1 MYQYFTKKNILIAV
15 SSLIVIVILYYFRN
29 LVAYILISAILS
41 LVLQPVVAALTSI
54 KMGRFKIPVSVAAG
68 AAIVAFWVFIFIILR
83 LLIPLIYHE
92 AMLIST
98 IQTSSVV
105 TDFQIQFSTFVNSLQ
120 SFDIPVD
127 NSSDIAASVLSQLLE
142 LFNLSDFSS
151 LLTDVTNT
159 LSSLAVG
166 VFVVTFITFFF
177 LKDQNLFTSSVLL
190 LVPTDLETETKHI
203 MLSIRRLLIRYFVG
217 ILFDM
222 IMIFTLIMIGM
233 SAIGLKIE
241 HAATLAL
248 VGAILNVIPYAGPLI
263 SVCFGLTLGT
273 VIHFTSPIFEAYSVM
288 ALWMAIVYLTVNVL
302 DAVLL
307 QPFIF
312 SKSVK
317 AHPLEIFLVILIAG
331 TVAGIPGMIFAIP
344 SYTIFRVIAR
354 EFLSGFK
361 IIRKLTEKI

>member
-1 MYQYFTKKNILIAV
+1 MNKYLTRKNILI
-15 SSLIVIVILYYFRN
+15 LISALVVFVILYYFRN
-29 LVAYILISAILS
+29 LVAYILISAVLS
-41 LVLQPVVAALTSI
+41 LILQPIVGALSSIRLGKVYFPKSFAAAI
-54 KMGRFKIPVSVAAG
+54 
-68 AAIVAFWVFIFIILR
+68 AIVAFWLFVFVVLR

-105 TDFQIQFSTFVNSLQ
+105 TDFQREFLVFMQSFQ
-120 SFDIPVD
+120 SFDIPIES
-127 NSSDIAASVLSQLLE
+127 SSDIAASVLQKLLE
-142 LFNLSDFSS
+142 IFNLSDFSS
-151 LLTDVTNT
+151 VLSNLTNT
-159 LSSLAVG
+159 ISTLAVG
-166 VFVVTFITFFF
+166 IFVVTFVTFFF
-177 LKDQNLFTSSVLL
+177 LKDQTLFTTSVLL
-190 LVPTDLETETKHI
+190 MVPNDLEDEVKRI

-222 IMIFTLIMIGM
+222 ILVFGLITFGMVMIGLDM
-233 SAIGLKIE
+233 R

-248 VGAILNVIPYAGPLI
+248 VGAILNVIPYAGPIL
-263 SVCFGLTLGT
+263 SLSFGLTLGT
-273 VIHFTSPIFEAYSVM
+273 VIHFTGPIYDAYSTM
-288 ALWMAIVYLTVNVL
+288 IIWMAVIYLSVNVL
-302 DAVLL
+302 DAALI

-317 AHPLEIFLVILIAG
+317 AHPLEVFLVILVAG

>member
-1 MYQYFTKKNILIAV
+1 MNKYLTRKNILILLSALV
-15 SSLIVIVILYYFRN
+15 VFLIMYYFRN
-29 LVAYILISAILS
+29 LVAFILISAVLS
-41 LVLQPVVAALTSI
+41 LVLQPIVGGLTSI
-54 KMGRFKIPVSVAAG
+54 KIGKAHFPKFLA
-68 AAIVAFWVFIFIILR
+68 AAIALVAFWIFIFVILR

-98 IQTSSVV
+98 IQTSTVV
-105 TDFQIQFSTFVNSLQ
+105 TDFQREFLVFMQGFQ
-120 SFDIPVD
+120 SFDIPIE
-127 NSSDIAASVLSQLLE
+127 NSSDIAASVLQKLLE
-142 LFNLSDFSS
+142 IFNLADFSS
-151 LLTDVTNT
+151 VLSNLTNT
-159 LSSLAVG
+159 ISTLAVG
-166 VFVVTFITFFF
+166 IFVVTFVTFFF
-177 LKDQNLFTSSVLL
+177 LKDQTLFTTSVLL
-190 LVPTDLETETKHI
+190 LVPTDLEDEVKRI
-203 MLSIRRLLIRYFVG
+203 MLSIRGLLIRYFVG

-222 IMIFTLIMIGM
+222 ILVFGLITFGMVMIGLDM
-233 SAIGLKIE
+233 R

-248 VGAILNVIPYAGPLI
+248 VGAILNVIPYAGPIL
-263 SVCFGLTLGT
+263 SFSFGITLGT
-273 VIHFTSPIFEAYSVM
+273 VIHFTTPIYDAYSTM
-288 ALWMAIVYLTVNVL
+288 IIWMAVIYLTVNIL
-302 DAVLL
+302 DASLI

>member
-1 MYQYFTKKNILIAV
+1 MQYLTRKNIILLISA
-15 SSLIVIVILYYFRN
+15 LIIVVILYYFRN
-29 LVAYILISAILS
+29 LVAFIIISAVLS
-41 LVLQPVVAALTSI
+41 LVLQPLVSGLTSI
-54 KMGRFKIPVSVAAG
+54 KLGKIKFPKSLA
-68 AAIVAFWVFIFIILR
+68 AAISIIGFWFFIFIIFR

-98 IQTSSVV
+98 IQTSDVV
-105 TDFQIQFSTFVNSLQ
+105 VDFQNQFAQFVQGIQ

-127 NSSDIAASVLSQLLE
+127 NSSDIAASVLQQLME
-142 LFNLSDFSS
+142 LFNLSDFSLILS
-151 LLTDVTNT
+151 NITNT
-159 LSSLAVG
+159 ISTLAVG

-177 LKDQNLFTSSVLL
+177 LKDQNLFASSVLL
-190 LVPTDLETETKHI
+190 FVPTNIESEVIRI
-203 MLSIRRLLIRYFVG
+203 MLSIKRLLIRYFVG

-222 IMIFTLIMIGM
+222 LLIFGLISFGMVMIGLDM
-233 SAIGLKIE
+233 R

-248 VGAILNVIPYAGPLI
+248 VGAILNVIPYAGPIL
-263 SVCFGLTLGT
+263 SLCFGLTLGT
-273 VIHFTSPIFEAYSVM
+273 VIHFTGPIFETYSLM
-288 ALWMAIVYLTVNVL
+288 LIWMSVIYLSVNIL
-302 DAVLL
+302 DAALL
-307 QPFIF
+307 QPLIF